1 MEHWWDKALEW
12 SCDAG
17 ISSKLMEAVSME
29 MNTIP
34 SHAQVV
40 VRSTDGLQYLL
51 LEEAEKLKV
60 ILVEHLNNQDTCP
73 CSP

>member
-1 MEHWWDKALEW
+1 
-12 SCDAG
+12 
-17 ISSKLMEAVSME
+17 ME

-34 SHAQVV
+34 IHAQVA

-51 LEEAEKLKV
+51 LEEAEKLEVQTV
-60 ILVEHLNNQDTCP
+60 IFGHLNNQDTCP